1 MDILSRVQRGGVL
14 GKMMTYT
21 DSLELEHFGVKG
33 MKWGVRR
40 YQNADGTLTAAGK
53 EKLKKYKFSE
63 TTRVTKRR
71 DKAQVGY
78 EVERHKRKGKGL
90 TKASSK
96 ELRKK
101 ELMKIYNKELEEIKR
116 MKFKD
121 MQSDKIAVGQAWAR
135 SAMKTGIGTV
145 AATALIGPGAAFISV
160 PTPSGISNAKTRNR
174 MKRYEQ
180 RTGK

>member
-1 MDILSRVQRGGVL
+1 
-14 GKMMTYT
+14 MMTYE

-33 MKWGVRR
+33 MKWGIRR

-53 EKLKKYKFSE
+53 EKLKKYKQSE
-63 TTRVTKRR
+63 TARVTKRR
-71 DKAQVGY
+71 DKAQTKY
-78 EVERHKRKGKGL
+78 EMATYKRKSKGV
-90 TKASSK
+90 TKASSS

-101 ELMKIYNKELEEIKR
+101 YIMETYNKELEEIKR

-121 MQSDKIAVGQAWAR
+121 MQSDKVAVGQQWAK
-135 SAMKTGIGTV
+135 AALTAGLGT
-145 AATALIGPGAAFISV
+145 AAVSYLIGPGSFMVSA
-160 PTPSGISNAKTRNR
+160 PTPTGISNAKTRNR